1 MQQFTYMEKNITLSD
16 REEAKTHEMHDTSS
30 HQPNESP
37 FTVVNIALDGFG
49 KPITVIWSGK
59 FEKFENF
66 WMSSTIDWDILNAT
80 NAWMDDS

>member
-1 MQQFTYMEKNITLSD
+1 MEKNITLSD

-49 KPITVIWSGK
+49 KPITVI
-59 FEKFENF
+59 
-66 WMSSTIDWDILNAT
+66 
-80 NAWMDDS
+80 